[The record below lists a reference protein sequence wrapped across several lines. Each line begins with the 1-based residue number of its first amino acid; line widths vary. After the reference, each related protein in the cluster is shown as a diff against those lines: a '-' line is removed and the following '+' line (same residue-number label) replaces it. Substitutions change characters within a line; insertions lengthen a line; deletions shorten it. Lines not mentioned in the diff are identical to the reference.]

1 MFDHDSDK
9 ARASGFSLDA
19 YNHMRHN
26 DYFSSGDGFGSIAP
40 SQLARIPDDMSRLDS
55 HAMDWTPTPTGHGS
69 HFRNAN
75 TFNDQEDLIDFDEI
89 PQAHPQVSGVGRLVA
104 QFEHKD
110 YVPPL
115 PPRPIT
121 NTASSPAETDPSMS
135 NSSFSSYFS
144 SLTSAAHANHA
155 ASPVGSPVDSHYGS
169 FGDVLSR
176 ITSPHDVNSM
186 ESGSPLLNFG
196 AFPHARIASPHVNA
210 VRSHVVSGMPQF
222 PDERTRTPFGG
233 ETKTLMNTESMDT
246 TDSHMFDDV
255 ERNILTFLKSDLE
268 GSNRQHSLQS
278 TRQEPLQI
286 RQEPLQIRQETLQS
300 RHGTPHA
307 AQQVTLAAAQP
318 VHRQPNQPLSNRDQ
332 PLTSPFTQLN
342 QSGQSVQPTKP
353 PQHIRTTQPTQSSQP
368 VEPAQQLTRQPSRQ
382 SSHQS
387 TQSQKKPLQDG
398 FGSSTTSGTPG
409 FSVWRPPSSPAVKQ
423 EPPPDSPMM
432 SSKNLFEKPPVPP
445 KPKPIQET
453 HQITLDFTST
463 AKGKGKAAVKPPKPP
478 KPPRSRLQLPPPPP
492 RPRLDTANLLASPS
506 TEKAPQTPAT
516 PATPS
521 TTADVTSP
529 GSLVRCS
536 TDASSEAMLTCK
548 KTLRQAVSALRGH
561 GLRPGRELVPAEV
574 WEQHKSTIRS
584 LYLDDRKPLKEVMA
598 IMAEKYS
605 FQATPKMYKTRFSQW
620 GFVKNNTEDEVKRL
634 LSMKFQ
640 RDAEGK
646 ISEFVRNGRVVN
658 LGTYLKRKG
667 VTEYDLIDFEQPADL
682 PAHIRCRTPTPPPP
696 PIYFHSPELVRAQE
710 ILVGNIRKAFLQCR
724 QFESDVGTQVGWTVV
739 QTWGAWS
746 SEILLEANF
755 FFEALDTDTGG
766 QALMRAFKQ
775 LEEDLKTLSPLG
787 IFELLTGMANRDLGL
802 VASLCKYLAAHATTN
817 LDRNHPM
824 RAIFSSLYDVQQNH
838 GAAVLSEL
846 LWGCSPLFANELE
859 AIYGRRHPYVVRAWL
874 DLAYFNNHVNFDRL
888 QKIALELRA
897 VHAQLEQKQ
906 GETDPEVL
914 VVRYAVLQLL
924 YATEP
929 KSDNTKHATTEL
941 WATLKSMKVLCR
953 IRDAKSNA
961 YCYHSPVRLSPWTKR
976 CRRRYDAAV
985 AIFED
990 HLGVKLHPYFEEDLH
1005 TTLHELDSLDSW
1017 ATALEQ
1023 SSSSN
1028 RIGYI

>member
-1 MFDHDSDK
+1 MFDHESDK
-9 ARASGFSLDA
+9 VRASGFSLDA
-19 YNHMRHN
+19 YGTMSQH
-26 DYFSSGDGFGSIAP
+26 DFFSSGYDSGSIAP
-40 SQLARIPDDMSRLDS
+40 SQLARVPDDMHRMDA
-55 HAMDWTPTPTGHGS
+55 HTMDWTPTPTGHGS
-69 HFRNAN
+69 HFRNQN
-75 TFNDQEDLIDFDEI
+75 TFHDQGDLIDFDEI
-89 PQAHPQVSGVGRLVA
+89 APAQPQGSGVGRLVA

-115 PPRPIT
+115 PPRPII
-121 NTASSPAETDPSMS
+121 NTAQSPAETDPSLT

-144 SLTSAAHANHA
+144 SLTSSAHANQGP
-155 ASPVGSPVDSHYGS
+155 SPVGSPVDSHYGS

-176 ITSPHDVNSM
+176 MTSPHDINSM
-186 ESGSPLLNFG
+186 ESSSPLLTFG
-196 AFPHARIASPHVNA
+196 IFPHARLASPHISA
-210 VRSHVVSGMPQF
+210 VRSHVGPAMSQF
-222 PDERTRTPFGG
+222 SEERTRTPIGG
-233 ETKTLMNTESMDT
+233 ELTTVPNPDSMDT
-246 TDSHMFDDV
+246 DSNMFGDV
-255 ERNILTFLKSDLE
+255 ERNILTFLKPDIDSN
-268 GSNRQHSLQS
+268 NRQQNLQP
-278 TRQEPLQI
+278 TRQAPQQMQHDAPQAPQQFSFATVQQVQQQLS
-286 RQEPLQIRQETLQS
+286 RQLS
-300 RHGTPHA
+300 RKHA
-307 AQQVTLAAAQP
+307 ATP
-318 VHRQPNQPLSNRDQ
+318 PNQSSQ
-332 PLTSPFTQLN
+332 PTQLFQPTQLN
-342 QSGQSVQPTKP
+342 QQTQSTQPSQPTP
-353 PQHIRTTQPTQSSQP
+353 PIQTSQP
-368 VEPAQQLTRQPSRQ
+368 IEPTQQLTRRLSSQSRE
-382 SSHQS
+382 QS
-387 TQSQKKPLQDG
+387 TQPQKKPFQG
-398 FGSSTTSGTPG
+398 TFGSSTTSGTPG
-409 FSVWRPPSSPAVKQ
+409 FSIWRPPSSPNIKH
-423 EPPPDSPMM
+423 EPSPESPGMFTK
-432 SSKNLFEKPPVPP
+432 SLLEKPPVPP
-445 KPKPIQET
+445 KPRPIQET
-453 HQITLDFTST
+453 HQITLDFNSP
-463 AKGKGKAAVKPPKPP
+463 AKSKGKAPVKPPKPP
-478 KPPRSRLQLPPPPP
+478 KPPRSRLQPPPPP
-492 RPRLDTANLLASPS
+492 ARPQIDTQSLVTSPGS
-506 TEKAPQTPAT
+506 EPIPQTPATPVT

-521 TTADVTSP
+521 TTADIASP
-529 GSLVRCS
+529 GPS
-536 TDASSEAMLTCK
+536 
-548 KTLRQAVSALRGH
+548 TLRQAVSALRGH

-574 WEQHKSTIRS
+574 WEHQKPTIRS

-598 IMAEKYS
+598 IMAEKYN

-667 VTEYDLIDFEQPADL
+667 VTEYDLIDFEQPSDL

-696 PIYFHSPELVRAQE
+696 PIYFHTPELVRAQE
-710 ILVGNIRKAFLQCR
+710 ILVGNIRKSFLQCR
-724 QFESDVGTQVGWTVV
+724 QFETDVGTQVGWTVL

-766 QALMRAFKQ
+766 QSLMHAFKQ

-802 VASLCKYLAAHATTN
+802 VSSLCKYLAAHSTTN
-817 LDRNHPM
+817 LDRNHPL
-824 RAIFSSLYDVQQNH
+824 RVIFNCLYDVQQTH
-838 GAAVLSEL
+838 GAAILSEL

-874 DLAYFNNHVNFDRL
+874 DLAYFNNHINFDRL
-888 QKIALELRA
+888 QKIALELR
-897 VHAQLEQKQ
+897 VVQKQLEQKN

-914 VVRYAVLQLL
+914 IVRYALLQLM

-941 WATLKSMKVLCR
+941 WVTLKGMKVLCR
-953 IRDAKSNA
+953 IRDSKANA

-990 HLGVKLHPYFEEDLH
+990 HLGVKMHPYFEEDLH
-1005 TTLHELDSLDSW
+1005 TSLHELEPSDSW

-1023 SSSSN
+1023 SSNST

>member
-1 MFDHDSDK
+1 MFDHDADK
-9 ARASGFSLDA
+9 IRASGFSLDA
-19 YNHMRHN
+19 YDNMRQHN
-26 DYFSSGDGFGSIAP
+26 YFSSGEDLGSIAP
-40 SQLARIPDDMSRLDS
+40 SQLAKMPDDMHHRIDS

-69 HFRNAN
+69 HFRNQN
-75 TFNDQEDLIDFDEI
+75 TFHDQEDLIDFDEI
-89 PQAHPQVSGVGRLVA
+89 PSAHPEASGVGRLVA
-104 QFEHKD
+104 QFEQKD

-115 PPRPIT
+115 PPRPIV
-121 NTASSPAETDPSMS
+121 NTAPSPAETDPSMT

-155 ASPVGSPVDSHYGS
+155 QSPVGSPVDSHYGS

-176 ITSPHDVNSM
+176 ITSPQDINSM
-186 ESGSPLLNFG
+186 ESNSPLLTFG
-196 AFPHARIASPHVNA
+196 TFPNARIASPHISAIRAHVA
-210 VRSHVVSGMPQF
+210 PGISHFSG
-222 PDERTRTPFGG
+222 ESVRTPMVG
-233 ETKTLMNTESMDT
+233 EPKTMLDAESMNT
-246 TDSHMFDDV
+246 DSNMFGDV
-255 ERNILTFLKSDLE
+255 ERNILTFLKSEIDPN
-268 GSNRQHSLQS
+268 NRQQSLQP
-278 TRQEPLQI
+278 TRQENEQI
-286 RQEPLQIRQETLQS
+286 Q
-300 RHGTPHA
+300 HGTPQISQQASFAA
-307 AQQVTLAAAQP
+307 AQQVHQQLSRQLSNRKQP
-318 VHRQPNQPLSNRDQ
+318 AVPQPGQFNQSIQSTQLVKPTQPNQSTQPAQPSLPSQPSQPAEPVHQLTRQLSAESN
-332 PLTSPFTQLN
+332 N
-342 QSGQSVQPTKP
+342 QSVQP
-353 PQHIRTTQPTQSSQP
+353 
-368 VEPAQQLTRQPSRQ
+368 
-382 SSHQS
+382 
-387 TQSQKKPLQDG
+387 QKRPFKG
-398 FGSSTTSGTPG
+398 SFGSSIASGTPG
-409 FSVWRPPSSPAVKQ
+409 FSIWRPPSSPKIKQ
-423 EPPPDSPMM
+423 EPSPE
-432 SSKNLFEKPPVPP
+432 SPVTFSRNLFEKPPIPP
-445 KPKPIQET
+445 KPKPSQET
-453 HQITLDFTST
+453 HQITLDFNSP
-463 AKGKGKAAVKPPKPP
+463 AKDKGKAPIKPPKPP
-478 KPPRSRLQLPPPPP
+478 KPPRSRLQPPPKPP
-492 RPRLDTANLLASPS
+492 RPQLDTKALITSPGS
-506 TEKAPQTPAT
+506 EQAPQT

-529 GSLVRCS
+529 GP
-536 TDASSEAMLTCK
+536 SSF
-548 KTLRQAVSALRGH
+548 RQAVSALRGH

-574 WEQHKSTIRS
+574 WEHHKPTIRS
-584 LYLDDRKPLKEVMA
+584 LYLDDRKPLKEVMS
-598 IMAEKYS
+598 IMADKYS

-667 VTEYDLIDFEQPADL
+667 VTEYDLIDFEQPIDL

-696 PIYFHSPELVRAQE
+696 PIYFHTPELVRAQE
-710 ILVGNIRKAFLQCR
+710 ILVSNIRKAFLQCR
-724 QFESDVGTQVGWTVV
+724 QFESEIGTQVGWTVV

-766 QALMRAFKQ
+766 QSLMRAFKQ

-802 VASLCKYLAAHATTN
+802 VSSLCKYLAAHSTTN

-824 RAIFSSLYDVQQNH
+824 RLIFSCLYEVQQNH

-888 QKIALELRA
+888 QKISLELRI
-897 VHAQLEQKQ
+897 VQKQLEQKN

-914 VVRYAVLQLL
+914 IVRYALLQLM

-941 WATLKSMKVLCR
+941 WVTLKSMKVLCR
-953 IRDAKSNA
+953 IRDSKSNA

-1005 TTLHELDSLDSW
+1005 TSLHELDSSDSW

-1023 SSSSN
+1023 SGGSN
-1028 RIGYI
+1028 RLGYI